1 MLEIPAGFV
10 LDEVRVTIRPDLRF
24 TTIYAGPAAAKGR
37 HTNMSVPMILKQ
49 NDGATTAGAT
59 APATSGNDDA
69 RMGVP
74 KGSFHIDTIAAA
86 DAALTQ
92 PAAAA
97 TTNYQITSATAAS
110 SPDEEPPAHPPFVP
124 RMLKLHLRAPT
135 DATADAAP
143 ATGHAHGADA
153 GPNAQALSAV
163 AEKIVSQCFQRPSRD
178 TPNLKS
184 CKIPPPTQAE
194 TGHIITACKLEPGE
208 GESAAA
214 AVEAK
219 APAAEKTYLGKWI
232 YKQDYIELRDP
243 APWCDDHGWKLWETA
258 NNRRWLTRTYRRW
271 VPESDDEPFNDFPA
285 WYRQHKARA
294 ANHRALQEFEDFKKW
309 CDGQTRSEDLH

>member
-1 MLEIPAGFV
+1 MANCIDSDGRIEHEWYCEPRLEVPAGFV
-10 LDEVRVTIRPDLRF
+10 PDEVRVTLRPDLRF
-24 TTIYAGPAAAKGR
+24 TIIYAGPAATKGR
-37 HTNMSVPMILKQ
+37 HTNMGVPMILKQ

-69 RMGVP
+69 ATAATADSPPVADARMVFP
-74 KGSFHIDTIAAA
+74 KGAYDIDWVAAA
-86 DAALTQ
+86 DADLTW

-110 SPDEEPPAHPPFVP
+110 SPDEEPPAHPQFDP
-124 RMLKLHLRAPT
+124 RMLKLYLRAPT

-143 ATGHAHGADA
+143 ATGQAHGADA

-163 AEKIVSQCFQRPSRD
+163 AERFGSHCFKIPSRD
-178 TPNLKS
+178 TPKLKS

-208 GESAAA
+208 GEYAAA

-243 APWCDDHGWKLWETA
+243 APWCDENNWKLWETA
-258 NNRRWLTRTYRRW
+258 
-271 VPESDDEPFNDFPA
+271 
-285 WYRQHKARA
+285 
-294 ANHRALQEFEDFKKW
+294 
-309 CDGQTRSEDLH
+309 TRSRQQVRNYP